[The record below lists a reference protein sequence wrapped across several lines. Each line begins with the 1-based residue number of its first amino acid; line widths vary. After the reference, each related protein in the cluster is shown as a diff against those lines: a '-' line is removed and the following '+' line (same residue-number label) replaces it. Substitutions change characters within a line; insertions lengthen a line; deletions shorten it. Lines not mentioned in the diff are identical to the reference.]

1 MTNDFNILTDS
12 DVSTVREENNNTNYY
27 YLSVCV
33 SLCWP
38 LKCCLTGIESC
49 QTVRGVKW
57 SGLLSVC
64 ERL

>member
-27 YLSVCV
+27 YYLSVCV

-38 LKCCLTGIESC
+38 RKCCLTGSC